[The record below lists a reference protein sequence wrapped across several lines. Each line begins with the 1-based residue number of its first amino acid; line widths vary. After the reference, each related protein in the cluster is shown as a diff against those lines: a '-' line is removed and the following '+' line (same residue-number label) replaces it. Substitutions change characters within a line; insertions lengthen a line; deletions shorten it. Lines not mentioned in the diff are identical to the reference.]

1 MNSIQII
8 LISCV
13 VLITAYTL
21 YNFKKNRPLV
31 LLLVAGTVFI
41 ILFPDELTVVA
52 RKVGVRRGV
61 DLLFYLTFTL
71 LIFILVR
78 FYKKIKYLERKL
90 TDIVREMA
98 LRHAEEQR

>member
-1 MNSIQII
+1 MNSIQVI
-8 LISCV
+8 LISCI

-21 YNFKKNRPLV
+21 YNFKKSRLLI
-31 LLLVAGTVFI
+31 LLLFAGTVFMI
-41 ILFPDELTVVA
+41 VFPDELTVVA

-71 LIFILVR
+71 FIFILVR

-98 LRHAEEQR
+98 IKQAEENR